1 VKSESSE
8 PRAGT
13 GGRSAHDLLDAARQG
28 SVAATGRLLTLLER
42 GGRSA
47 QAVNSAAFPLTG
59 DGYSVGLTGPP
70 GVGKSTLVSALIS
83 EIRSAEERV
92 AVLAID
98 PSSPFTGGAILGDR
112 VRMDG
117 HIADRGVFV
126 RSLATRGE
134 LGGLARSV
142 PEAIRLLDAVGFPW
156 LVVETVGVGQ
166 IELDV
171 AHTTDTVVVVVNPGW
186 GDDVQAAK
194 AGLLEIADV
203 FVVNK
208 ADRPGADQTQ
218 RELEQM
224 LCAGKHDED
233 SWLPPV
239 LQTSAADGSGVSEL
253 MSAVN
258 DHHSWQAER
267 GTLANRRAERLWD
280 ETVTTLVASMERAL
294 REQAGDVGF
303 NELRAALKA
312 RRLDPTS
319 AADKILSEDDLW
331 IGMRR
336 NLNVEVD

>member
-1 VKSESSE
+1 MSRQ
-8 PRAGT
+8 PRP
-13 GGRSAHDLLDAARQG
+13 DC
-28 SVAATGRLLTLLER
+28 
-42 GGRSA
+42 
-47 QAVNSAAFPLTG
+47 
-59 DGYSVGLTGPP
+59 
-70 GVGKSTLVSALIS
+70 
-83 EIRSAEERV
+83 
-92 AVLAID
+92 
-98 PSSPFTGGAILGDR
+98 
-112 VRMDG
+112 
-117 HIADRGVFV
+117 
-126 RSLATRGE
+126 
-134 LGGLARSV
+134 
-142 PEAIRLLDAVGFPW
+142 
-156 LVVETVGVGQ
+156 
-166 IELDV
+166 
-171 AHTTDTVVVVVNPGW
+171 
-186 GDDVQAAK
+186 
-194 AGLLEIADV
+194 
-203 FVVNK
+203 NK